1 MLKIKMLFAALLAFI
16 AAFFSQV
23 AMAVDSAEVTAA
35 KAQIT
40 QTQTDWTSI
49 LGLILLMCVA
59 AWGLYKLIKVFGG
72 R

>member
-1 MLKIKMLFAALLAFI
+1 MLKMKSMW
-16 AAFFSQV
+16 AAFMGLMLGLFSQV
-23 AMAVDSAEVTAA
+23 ALAVDSAEVTAA
-35 KAQIT
+35 KAQVA
-40 QTQTDWTSI
+40 QTQADWTSI